1 MRWKINHALAWS
13 LIFIFSLVCGVFAGE
28 EPVNTGEVIT
38 KIRKRCYAI
47 LQQAM
52 KSEEAF
58 VRSGAARAV
67 GESEDPGLIPLLEKG
82 VKDFYPTTRQFA
94 LQGISNLSRSKAKTL
109 GREQLED
116 SNVWVKSTALDLLAD
131 LNDTQSIE
139 AIKPLLKAP
148 DRMVRLAAAY
158 ALVRLGEGEYFDELL
173 RAVKSGDTIHRFQAI
188 TYLGKVGDDASLHQL
203 RDLLESDE
211 EQVLSASLKSLGE
224 KAEMES
230 FRTLVKLSL
239 HESPV
244 VRRNAVLAMSYLPP
258 TAVKKQVQ
266 VICTDSDPLVQL
278 SAAVAM
284 HRLKFS
290 ECNGTFAELME
301 HKDFAVRA
309 STARVLGKVDIPDR
323 TRLLAQALGDSKV
336 RVRTAAV
343 RAAGQMGG
351 PEAFQL
357 LIQMLDDPQEV
368 IRAYTAGNLLKLMK
382 QPG

>member
-1 MRWKINHALAWS
+1 MRWKINHALAWM
-13 LIFIFSLVCGVFAGE
+13 LIFIFGLACGAVAAE
-28 EPVNTGEVIT
+28 KTLSTGEVIA

-67 GESEDPGLIPLLEKG
+67 GESEDPSLIPLLEKG
-82 VKDFYPTTRQFA
+82 AKDFYPTTRQFA
-94 LQGISNLSRSKAKTL
+94 LQGISNLSKSKAKIL
-109 GREQLED
+109 GRERLED
-116 SNVWVKSTALDLLAD
+116 SNIWVKSTALGLLAD
-131 LNDTQSIE
+131 LSDTESID
-139 AIKPLLKAP
+139 AIRPLLKSP

-158 ALVRLGEGEYFDELL
+158 SLFQLGEKQYFSELT
-173 RAVKSGDTIHRFQAI
+173 RAIKGGDTVHRFQAI
-188 TYLGKVGDDASLHQL
+188 TYLGKVGDDASLRL
-203 RDLLESDE
+203 LKDLLESDE

-224 KAEMES
+224 RADMEL
-230 FRTLVKLSL
+230 FRPLVKLSL
-239 HESPV
+239 HKSPT
-244 VRRNAVLAMSYLPP
+244 VRRNAVLTMGYLPP
-258 TAVKKQVQ
+258 NAVKKQVNLF
-266 VICTDSDPLVQL
+266 CTDPAPLVQL
-278 SAAVAM
+278 SAALAM

-290 ECNGTFAELME
+290 ECNNVFKELMGHE
-301 HKDFAVRA
+301 DFAVRA

-351 PEAFQL
+351 SEGFQL

-368 IRAYTAGNLLKLMK
+368 IRAYAAGNLLRLIK
-382 QPG
+382 